1 MWECCLLIPIQ
12 TWYLLR
18 FSKQLV
24 WYGEQKRERERE
36 DGERHVSG
44 KLYWPF
50 DVEKKRHPSWPSL
63 FCWNAIRPC
72 RAALVSLFFSFL
84 DVPCRL
90 GYSRHHLVL
99 LDKPRHF
106 AGFAGLFYSPSW
118 TRFIRDQVHSRRLR
132 HTQPHHFGSSRMIS
146 TLSLHFDRWTSSRRH
161 RATGWFKIERK
172 EPKLSVIISSFF
184 TTDIIERLCRSIED
198 MILFSFF
205 FSNAS
210 SIVEC
215 QAMAT

>member
-72 RAALVSLFFSFL
+72 RAALVSLFFPFL
-84 DVPCRL
+84 TCPV
-90 GYSRHHLVL
+90 VL
-99 LDKPRHF
+99 D
-106 AGFAGLFYSPSW
+106 
-118 TRFIRDQVHSRRLR
+118 TVD
-132 HTQPHHFGSSRMIS
+132 
-146 TLSLHFDRWTSSRRH
+146 
-161 RATGWFKIERK
+161 
-172 EPKLSVIISSFF
+172 IISSYWTSRATLLALLDFSIARLGLVLF
-184 TTDIIERLCRSIED
+184 VIKSIHADYDTPSPTTLAPPGWYRLYPSTLIDGHRQDDIVRLVDSKSNEKNRSFLS
-198 MILFSFF
+198 LFPLFLLQIS
-205 FSNAS
+205 
-210 SIVEC
+210 
-215 QAMAT
+215 

>member
-24 WYGEQKRERERE
+24 WYGEQKRERERGRWASRLRKALLAVWCRKE
-36 DGERHVSG
+36 T
-44 KLYWPF
+44 
-50 DVEKKRHPSWPSL
+50 PSIL
-63 FCWNAIRPC
+63 AITFLLECNPAMQSC
-72 RAALVSLFFSFL
+72 LGLSVFSFL

-205 FSNAS
+205 FFSNAS